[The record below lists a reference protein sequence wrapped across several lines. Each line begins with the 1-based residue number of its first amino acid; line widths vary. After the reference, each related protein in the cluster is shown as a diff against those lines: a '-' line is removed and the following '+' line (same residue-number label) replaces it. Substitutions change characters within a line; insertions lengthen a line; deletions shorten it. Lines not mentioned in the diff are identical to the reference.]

1 MKIIYKYNKMEGE
14 KYKCGVLISN
24 FPDAYTSGGNITK
37 GLIIDIWDIIKRR
50 LYKKKINI
58 EEIIINKENGEILD
72 WEKYIKEI
80 KNGKY
85 DIVIAPFWIRLKR
98 LEIVDFTFPLYYK
111 KQVVVYSIPE
121 NPKIDYYKYLQNL
134 IKIWILPFV
143 IFVIISL
150 IFGLIL
156 NYFNKNKIK
165 KNIYYSVSGFFGQT
179 SGLMFDNGINK
190 HFSVERLIILFVILL
205 FNLYISTTTVSESVL
220 YLKRSNKL
228 ENSIKGEKIA
238 VSGPE
243 EEMIIKEKGGIPI
256 MVKGDKYS
264 YYIKNRF
271 NGISGFMS
279 GSLTIGR
286 LISDHK
292 NLRVSKLN
300 FGNEL
305 VAFPINKKK
314 KKLREAIDDILIQ
327 IKSDDTV
334 ISICNEYT
342 IKNGIT
348 QC

>member
-1 MKIIYKYNKMEGE
+1 MEGE

-256 MVKGDKYS
+256 M
-264 YYIKNRF
+264 
-271 NGISGFMS
+271 
-279 GSLTIGR
+279 
-286 LISDHK
+286 
-292 NLRVSKLN
+292 
-300 FGNEL
+300 
-305 VAFPINKKK
+305 
-314 KKLREAIDDILIQ
+314 
-327 IKSDDTV
+327 
-334 ISICNEYT
+334 
-342 IKNGIT
+342 
-348 QC
+348 